1 MSLYSSG
8 HGEADDSRQKK
19 SQQTDRQSEI
29 YMYKEHCELK
39 CSTSKWKE
47 WDDDDDD
54 DGNENDDDAVKGAV
68 SFHRARQTTYLQ
80 HVW

>member
-8 HGEADDSRQKK
+8 HGEADDSRRKK

-29 YMYKEHCELK
+29 YVYKEHCDLK

-47 WDDDDDD
+47 WYDDDD

-80 HVW
+80 HFW

>member
-39 CSTSKWKE
+39 CSTSKWNE
-47 WDDDDDD
+47 WDDDDD

>member
-29 YMYKEHCELK
+29 YVYKEHCDLK

-54 DGNENDDDAVKGAV
+54 RNENDDDAVKGAV

>member
-8 HGEADDSRQKK
+8 HGEADKK
-19 SQQTDRQSEI
+19 NHSKQIGKVKYMCIKSIVIWNVLLRSE
-29 YMYKEHCELK
+29 K
-39 CSTSKWKE
+39 KE
-47 WDDDDDD
+47 WDDDDD

>member
-1 MSLYSSG
+1 MFYF
-8 HGEADDSRQKK
+8 EV
-19 SQQTDRQSEI
+19 
-29 YMYKEHCELK
+29 
-39 CSTSKWKE
+39 KE
-47 WDDDDDD
+47 WDDDDD